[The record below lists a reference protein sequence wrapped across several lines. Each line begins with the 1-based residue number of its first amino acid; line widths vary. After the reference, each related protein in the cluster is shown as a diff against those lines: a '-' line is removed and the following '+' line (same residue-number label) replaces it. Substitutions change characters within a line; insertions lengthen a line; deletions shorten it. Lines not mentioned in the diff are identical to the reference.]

1 MSINEIHFSSVDS
14 TNNYL
19 KENYESLDNLTF
31 ASTDYQ
37 SGGKGR
43 NGRKW
48 FSPSGENLLFSVLN
62 KDLSYI
68 DDPSLFSV
76 FASVCVAK
84 TLEELGLQNISIKWP
99 NDIYVDGK
107 KICGILSEGKYID
120 NKFAY
125 VIIGI
130 GLNVNQTFMGEEIL
144 HPFTSIKLELEE
156 NVDIT
161 KVKEILFPKIQ
172 EMILSINDDKGEYF
186 TYINEHNYL
195 QNKEVYASI
204 NGEKSLV
211 KVISIKD
218 GMLEVKKGEEIL
230 LLNSGEVTFHL

>member
-48 FSPSGENLLFSVLN
+48 FSPSGENLLFSVLI

-84 TLEELGLQNISIKWP
+84 TLEELGDKIS
-99 NDIYVDGK
+99 
-107 KICGILSEGKYID
+107 S
-120 NKFAY
+120 
-125 VIIGI
+125 
-130 GLNVNQTFMGEEIL
+130 
-144 HPFTSIKLELEE
+144 EE
-156 NVDIT
+156 NVGTTIS
-161 KVKEILFPKIQ
+161 VVFPLKE
-172 EMILSINDDKGEYF
+172 
-186 TYINEHNYL
+186 
-195 QNKEVYASI
+195 
-204 NGEKSLV
+204 
-211 KVISIKD
+211 
-218 GMLEVKKGEEIL
+218 EEGSAHE
-230 LLNSGEVTFHL
+230 N